1 MGKIQDNLKLIQEVA
16 KWSDAGAE
24 GPVPTIPSNV
34 TGNPP
39 VKPVANMARDDA
51 QKSADHALKRMKK
64 FQDTG
69 SFQ

>member
-1 MGKIQDNLKLIQEVA
+1 MGTIQDNLKYLKSVA
-16 KWSDAGAE
+16 DATADGSE
-24 GPVPTIPSNV
+24 IPSPPIPSNV

-39 VKPVANMARDDA
+39 VKPVANMAANDA

-69 SFQ
+69 SFR